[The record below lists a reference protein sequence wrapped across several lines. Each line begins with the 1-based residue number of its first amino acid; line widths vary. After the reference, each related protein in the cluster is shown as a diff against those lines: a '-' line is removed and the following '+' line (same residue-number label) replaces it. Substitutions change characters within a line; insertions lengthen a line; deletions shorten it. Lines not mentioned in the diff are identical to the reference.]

1 MFWNMFWDVLTCV
14 TLPPPFPHPPTS
26 SALDHLTSPPSLP
39 PSPPPPPHVKTQE
52 DANAA
57 LQPVQLSGDDF
68 RETRTLLVGLQE
80 QQQEVDLEE
89 EMMEQE

>member
-1 MFWNMFWDVLTCV
+1 MLRCPHPS
-14 TLPPPFPHPPTS
+14 LIPPPHPPSTTS
-26 SALDHLTSPPSLP
+26 LHPP
-39 PSPPPPPHVKTQE
+39 PSPPLPLPPPHVKTQE